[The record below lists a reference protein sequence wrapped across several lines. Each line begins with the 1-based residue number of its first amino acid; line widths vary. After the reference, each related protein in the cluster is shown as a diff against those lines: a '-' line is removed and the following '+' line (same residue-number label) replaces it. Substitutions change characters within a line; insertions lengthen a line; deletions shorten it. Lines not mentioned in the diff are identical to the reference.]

1 MSARN
6 KDKEIRTGSRKIGSP
21 TLWIASRTLLTGQVV
36 EFFSLRK
43 KAAGKFKQDDVHDLR
58 VASRRFREGLALF
71 SPCFAGPPTRRL
83 LKQVKKVTRLL
94 GDLRNTDEAFLFFS
108 SLTPEE
114 SAGSGPEIEG
124 LFATLIDRRQQAQ
137 KILHKEL
144 GAPNPAPLRRRF
156 RALAN
161 RPNLFRNSAVDP
173 FTEID
178 FFAAD
183 AIGERA
189 QTLNE
194 LLPQAVKEDN
204 HPAQHELRIAVKRM
218 RYRLEI
224 IAPLLKDGYQD
235 LHASLKEYQD
245 LLGKLH
251 DIDVFAGMVQEQL
264 PEGAGGKGV
273 LRAMTGRRS
282 RLFEAFEELLGRT
295 PLERIGAA
303 IIDALDSTPRQAP

>member
-1 MSARN
+1 MSDRN
-6 KDKEIRTGSRKIGSP
+6 KDKKIRTDSRETVSA
-21 TLWIASRTLLTGQVV
+21 TLWIASRTLLAGSEA
-36 EFFSLRK
+36 EFFSRWK
-43 KAAGKFKQDDVHDLR
+43 KAAGKFREDDVHDLR

-71 SPCFAGPPTRRL
+71 SPCFAVPPIRRL

-114 SAGSGPEIEG
+114 SAGSTPEIEG
-124 LFATLIDRRQQAQ
+124 LLANLTDRRQQTQ
-137 KILHKEL
+137 KTLHKEL
-144 GAPNPAPLRRRF
+144 GALNPAPLRRRF
-156 RALAN
+156 RALVK
-161 RPNLFRNSAVDP
+161 RPNLFRNSAADP
-173 FTEID
+173 FTCIA
-178 FFAAD
+178 FFAAE

-189 QTLNE
+189 RTLSE
-194 LLPQAVKEDN
+194 LLPQAANEGN
-204 HPAQHELRIAVKRM
+204 HGAQHELRIAVKRM

-224 IAPLLKDGYQD
+224 IEPLLKDGYQD

-264 PEGAGGKGV
+264 PEGVGKKGV

-282 RLFEAFEELLGRT
+282 RLFEAFEELLGRS